1 MPVKTV
7 AMHVE
12 RNSVK
17 HVVDRLDNLKNKVEM
32 NIFRILSTSS
42 PSWLAGQFLIA
53 RLPLMKSF

>member
-17 HVVDRLDNLKNKVEM
+17 HVVDRLDNLRNKVEI
-32 NIFRILSTSS
+32 NIFRILSTFT
-42 PSWLAGQFLIA
+42 PSWLAGQF
-53 RLPLMKSF
+53 